1 MKHICATVGILAA
14 IIWGACGRSQRA
26 DREYDSVPA
35 EFASPGPGMS
45 FSAPRQEKRTTLS
58 VSTPAPP
65 VINADDGEAGLLRI
79 PVRNI
84 GHLPEVFNDSNHRQ
98 LEHARALGIHPIE
111 DIRGAYH
118 TSRPVIFI
126 ESNELYQVDSLTHSL
141 PFLVPEAAGLLS
153 DIARNFIDSLH
164 SRGADGYRV
173 KVTSLLRTPLT
184 VKSLRKVNINATEMS
199 THQFGTTFDLSYT
212 KFHRTDNALQIHDGD
227 LKNLLAEVLL
237 DLRDAGRCLVKFER
251 KSACY
256 HITATR

>member
-1 MKHICATVGILAA
+1 MKHICATIGIIAA
-14 IIWGACGRSQRA
+14 IMSGGCGRSQRA
-26 DREYDSVPA
+26 DREYDSIPA
-35 EFASPGPGMS
+35 EFTSIKPEPA
-45 FSAPRQEKRTTLS
+45 FSAPLPEKQPSES
-58 VSTPAPP
+58 VSASLQPDSPAS
-65 VINADDGEAGLLRI
+65 GEEPFFRI

-118 TSRPVIFI
+118 TSRPVILI
-126 ESNELYQVDSLTHSL
+126 ESNSLYQVDSLTHSL
-141 PFLVPEAAGLLS
+141 PFLVPEAAGLLT

-164 SRGADGYRV
+164 SRGAEGYRI
-173 KVTSLLRTPLT
+173 KVTSLLRTPHT

-199 THQFGTTFDLSYT
+199 THQFGTTFDISYT
-212 KFHRTDNALQIHDGD
+212 KFHCTDNARPIHDGD

-237 DLRDAGRCLVKFER
+237 DLRDTGRCLVKFER
-251 KSACY
+251 KTACY